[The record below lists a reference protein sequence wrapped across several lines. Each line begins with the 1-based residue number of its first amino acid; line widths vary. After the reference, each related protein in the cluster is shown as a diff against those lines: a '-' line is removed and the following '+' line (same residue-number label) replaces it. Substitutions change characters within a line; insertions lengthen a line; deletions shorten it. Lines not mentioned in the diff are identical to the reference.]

1 MHVLESHLEVYG
13 EGAEGSGRLTPEQ
26 NHLSRNCF
34 PRRVTP
40 IVVASCATVAAVA
53 VATGVTEHA
62 EGSGDDQD

>member
-1 MHVLESHLEVYG
+1 MCLSRTLKFMVRGLK
-13 EGAEGSGRLTPEQ
+13 GADAFPPED
-26 NHLSRNCF
+26 NLSRNYF